1 MKVKYYDLQ
10 NKKVFITGGG
20 SGIGA
25 SIVEHFCEQG
35 SEVYFVDKNV
45 KDSKKLLKNIS
56 KNNLKIPT
64 FIECDLLKIKKLQN
78 IIKKIISTKGPI
90 EILINNAAND
100 DRHSTDQVDEKYWNN
115 RMGVN
120 LKHFFFTIKSVMGG
134 MIKNKGGAI
143 VNLSSVS
150 WMLGEGDKVAYET
163 AKSAVIGLTRS
174 FAREFGKYNIRTN
187 SVTPGSIATERQI
200 KHWLTPK
207 YKKFIL
213 DKQCLKRQ
221 LKPNDVANLVLYLS
235 SDVSS
240 GCTKQN
246 FIVDAGIT

>member
-35 SEVYFVDKNV
+35 SEVYFVDKNENFKV
-45 KDSKKLLKNIS
+45 
-56 KNNLKIPT
+56 PT

-115 RMGVN
+115 RMDVN

-213 DKQCLKRQ
+213 DKQCLKHQ